1 MPIRPKHPQKVVCQ
15 TKKRKYEYD
24 NQNHPDH
31 PVILSV
37 LMLASC
43 KGKKQPAEAPAPS
56 ISVATPEVK
65 DITLTKDYP
74 GYLSS
79 ELTVNLVARVNG
91 YLRTSHL
98 VAGSKVK
105 KGELIFVIEPDT
117 YQDNVTQAEA
127 ALKTSKAQLDYARSN
142 YERMKEA
149 AKSGAVSQIQV
160 LQAQSTA
167 QEMEA
172 SVRNSEAELNTA
184 RTNLSYCYIRAPFD
198 GRITRATYDIGNY
211 INGAAQPVT
220 LATLYKDDKMFVNFN
235 IEDNQFMKMM
245 ITAAQN
251 DSTVKLPETIAVH
264 LGDNGRQN
272 YTGQL
277 DYFSPNVD
285 LSTGT
290 LNVRANLDNKDG
302 ELKSGLYVTITL
314 PYSEKRDAV
323 LVRDASI
330 GTDQLGKYLYIVNDS
345 NIVRYR
351 HIEPGQLVDDTLRQ
365 VVSGLEP
372 NERYVTTALLK
383 VRDGMSITP
392 IK

>member
-1 MPIRPKHPQKVVCQ
+1 MNTTIKI
-15 TKKRKYEYD
+15 TL
-24 NQNHPDH
+24 
-31 PVILSV
+31 ITLSSL
-37 LMLASC
+37 LMTSC

-117 YQDNVTQAEA
+117 YQDNVTQA
-127 ALKTSKAQLDYARSN
+127 SKAQLDYARSN

-351 HIEPGQLVDDTLRQ
+351 HIELGQLVDDTLRQ

>member
-1 MPIRPKHPQKVVCQ
+1 
-15 TKKRKYEYD
+15 
-24 NQNHPDH
+24 
-31 PVILSV
+31 
-37 LMLASC
+37 
-43 KGKKQPAEAPAPS
+43 
-56 ISVATPEVK
+56 
-65 DITLTKDYP
+65 
-74 GYLSS
+74 
-79 ELTVNLVARVNG
+79 
-91 YLRTSHL
+91 
-98 VAGSKVK
+98 
-105 KGELIFVIEPDT
+105 
-117 YQDNVTQAEA
+117 
-127 ALKTSKAQLDYARSN
+127 
-142 YERMKEA
+142 MKEA

-290 LNVRANLDNKDG
+290 LNVRANLDNKGG

-314 PYSEKRDAV
+314 PYSEKTGCRP
-323 LVRDASI
+323 
-330 GTDQLGKYLYIVNDS
+330 GTRRLHRHRPAGQISLY
-345 NIVRYR
+345 RKRFQYR
-351 HIEPGQLVDDTLRQ
+351 TVPSYRTGTVGRRHLTPGRQ
-365 VVSGLEP
+365 
-372 NERYVTTALLK
+372 RT
-383 VRDGMSITP
+383 
-392 IK
+392 

>member
-1 MPIRPKHPQKVVCQ
+1 MNTTIKF
-15 TKKRKYEYD
+15 TL
-24 NQNHPDH
+24 
-31 PVILSV
+31 IALAS
-37 LMLASC
+37 LLLASC
-43 KGKKQPAEAPAPS
+43 KGKKQPAETPAPS

-65 DITLTKDYP
+65 NITLTKDYP

-98 VAGSKVK
+98 KAGSKVR
-105 KGELIFVIEPDT
+105 KGDLIFVIEPDT

-160 LQAQSTA
+160 LQAQSTVA
-167 QEMEA
+167 EMEA

-184 RTNLSYCYIRAPFD
+184 RTNLGYCYIRAPFD
-198 GRITRATYDIGNY
+198 GSITRGSYDVGNY
-211 INGAAQPVT
+211 INGAVQPVT
-220 LATLYKDDKMFVNFN
+220 LATLYKDDLMYANFN

-251 DSTVKLPETIAVH
+251 DSTVKLPEEITIH
-264 LGDNGRQN
+264 LGQSGRQN
-272 YTGQL
+272 YTGRL
-277 DYFSPNVD
+277 DYLSPYVD

-290 LNVRANLDNKDG
+290 LNVRANLDNPHG
-302 ELKSGLYVTITL
+302 ELKSGLYITITL
-314 PYSEKRDAV
+314 PYSQKKDAI

-330 GTDQLGKYLYIVNDS
+330 GTDQLGKFLYIVNDS

-351 HIEPGQLVDDTLRQ
+351 HIELGQLVGDTLRQ
-365 VVSGLEP
+365 IVSGLAP

-383 VRDGMSITP
+383 VRDGMTIKP

>member
-1 MPIRPKHPQKVVCQ
+1 MKTSVRIAL
-15 TKKRKYEYD
+15 
-24 NQNHPDH
+24 
-31 PVILSV
+31 IALSV
-37 LMLASC
+37 LTLASC
-43 KGKKQPAEAPAPS
+43 KGKKQPAETAAPS

-149 AKSGAVSQIQV
+149 AKSGAV
-160 LQAQSTA
+160 
-167 QEMEA
+167 
-172 SVRNSEAELNTA
+172 
-184 RTNLSYCYIRAPFD
+184 SYCYIRAPFD

-290 LNVRANLDNKDG
+290 LNVRANLDNKGG

>member
-1 MPIRPKHPQKVVCQ
+1 MKTSVRIAL
-15 TKKRKYEYD
+15 
-24 NQNHPDH
+24 
-31 PVILSV
+31 IALSV

-43 KGKKQPAEAPAPS
+43 KGKKQPAETAAPS

-220 LATLYKDDKMFVNFN
+220 LA
-235 IEDNQFMKMM
+235 MM

>member
-1 MPIRPKHPQKVVCQ
+1 MIK
-15 TKKRKYEYD
+15 TFAKYSL
-24 NQNHPDH
+24 
-31 PVILSV
+31 ITLSV
-37 LMLASC
+37 FVLASC
-43 KGKKQPAEAPAPS
+43 KGKKQPTETQAPS
-56 ISVATPEVK
+56 ISVTTPEVK

-79 ELTVNLVARVNG
+79 ELMVNLVARVNG
-91 YLRTSHL
+91 YLQTSHL

-105 KGELIFVIEPDT
+105 KGDLIFVIEPDT
-117 YQDNVTQAEA
+117 YKDNVTQAEA